1 MKFISMAL
9 EIFGFMWMLL
19 LILFAIFGGRIL
31 IQFKNPTT
39 KKLERITDITLHLE
53 TKKIPAD

>member
-9 EIFGFMWMLL
+9 EIFGFMWMLF

-39 KKLERITDITLHLE
+39 KKLESITDITLHLE
-53 TKKIPAD
+53 TNKNPG